1 MCISFFHPHDL
12 LGKGNGRIVVRQL
25 VIVGT
30 QSAEKPEQKT
40 FFDCTENR
48 FSWLSLHDNFKHTLK
63 LRYGKKWLDQPFYL

>member
-1 MCISFFHPHDL
+1 MCISFFHPLYH
-12 LGKGNGRIVVRQL
+12 LGKGGERIVVSQL
-25 VIVGT
+25 VILGIH
-30 QSAEKPEQKT
+30 SPEIQGQKT